1 MSDPPICRYQMH
13 DWFNRLTWVNF
24 PQPVISGMET
34 AIGFVEIEMHKGVMC
49 KSGFGPLALL
59 KDVLVFSQFL
69 VIVTIWPIQYCDAG
83 QEPQGE
89 AVWTRSAAT
98 PV

>member
-1 MSDPPICRYQMH
+1 
-13 DWFNRLTWVNF
+13 
-24 PQPVISGMET
+24 MET

-69 VIVTIWPIQYCDAG
+69 MIVTI
-83 QEPQGE
+83 
-89 AVWTRSAAT
+89 
-98 PV
+98 